1 MNTSAVDF
9 NSPEKL
15 TDLNAKEKSNQ
26 VESERST
33 KSFKITSTD
42 RLDSEPVL
50 LRTNTDN
57 RAKIEIEVM
66 LLDE

>member
-9 NSPEKL
+9 NSPAKL
-15 TDLNAKEKSNQ
+15 LDLSAKEKSNQ

-50 LRTNTDN
+50 LRTMTDK
-57 RAKIEIEVM
+57 AKIEIEVM
-66 LLDE
+66 LLEE

>member
-26 VESERST
+26 VEGERST

-50 LRTNTDN
+50 LRKNTDN

-66 LLDE
+66 LLD

>member
-1 MNTSAVDF
+1 MNASAVDF
-9 NSPEKL
+9 NSPAKL
-15 TDLNAKEKSNQ
+15 LDLNAKEKSNQ
-26 VESERST
+26 VEGERST

-66 LLDE
+66 LLD